1 MARSRKKIK
10 KRNVSILFLILIVIF
25 VCIFIFI
32 KKDDLN
38 TSKISVDFPNTVNAD
53 NKYNVKVS
61 YNDDVKN
68 LKCSLD
74 NKEYVDINECTFD
87 LDPGKYTIYLKN
99 DSLFIKKTFTVE
111 SKYEGTFSSTI
122 DKLETYYLA
131 SNGKKAFKFT
141 FDYPKGFDTKVT
153 YKVEDPSVLK
163 VENDTMIALKA
174 GETKV
179 TATLKDGN
187 SKTYN
192 VLVTDLIVSPVIN
205 TNKSF
210 LPCGRYTKEENELLD
225 KILASR
231 VEEAGVGTRAG
242 VAAAARFI
250 TLEFPYTIKY
260 FNENGRMGTT
270 VANGVDAEGR
280 YYHKGLYLNEYKFS
294 ELTGKSTAT
303 GPQIWGC
310 DLHDSFLSGLK
321 GGYLMRPNGFTCSGF
336 VTWAMLNG
344 GFDVGDVGAGD
355 RTDVANELSDMGPH
369 IQLTYDFMKNGDY
382 QVGDFIARD
391 GHAAII
397 IGFDDKNIYTAE
409 SLPPKLKVY
418 VYERWTGIV
427 NDPNLTYT
435 IDMTGIYPNGEG
447 TIEDM
452 W

>member
-1 MARSRKKIK
+1 MKKKK
-10 KRNVSILFLILIVIF
+10 KRLKKKNIFFFIMIILIGALGVSF
-25 VCIFIFI
+25 VI
-32 KKDDLN
+32 KKDNLFS
-38 TSKISVDFPNTVNAD
+38 SKVKITYDNTVNSD
-53 NKYNVKVS
+53 NKYGVKIS
-61 YNDDVKN
+61 YDDNIDN

-74 NKEYVDINECTFD
+74 NKEFKNISECNFE
-87 LDPGKYTIYLKN
+87 LELGKYTVYIKN
-99 DSLFIKKTFTVE
+99 DSLFIKKDFEVK
-111 SKYEGTFSSTI
+111 SNYEGTFTSVI
-122 DKLETYYLA
+122 DMLDTYYLA

-141 FDYPKGFDTKVT
+141 FDYPKDFDTKVT
-153 YKVEDPSVLK
+153 YVIDDPSLLK
-163 VENDTMIALKA
+163 VENDTMIALKT

-179 TATLKDGN
+179 TAKLKDGN

-192 VLVTDLIVSPVIN
+192 VVVTDLIVSPVIN
-205 TNKSF
+205 TNKAF

-231 VEEAGVGTRAG
+231 VKEAGEGTRAG

-260 FNENGRMGTT
+260 FNENGRMGTS

-280 YYHKGLYLNEYKFS
+280 YYHKGLYLNKYKFS
-294 ELTGKSTAT
+294 ELTGKSTVT
-303 GPQIWGC
+303 GPATWGC
-310 DLHDSFLSGLK
+310 NLHDAFLSDLYGS
-321 GGYLMRPNGFTCSGF
+321 YLMRPNGFTCSGF

-355 RTDVANELSDMGPH
+355 RIEVKNELSDLGTH
-369 IQLTYDFMKNGDY
+369 IPLTYEFMKTGDY

-391 GHAAII
+391 GHAALI

-418 VYERWTGIV
+418 IYERWTGVV

-447 TIEDM
+447 VIENM